1 MFIVLDL
8 YSDIM
13 YCYFY
18 FDNYVSNIEMLDN
31 YKLFFVLKFFSKL
44 LLFFE

>member
-18 FDNYVSNIEMLDN
+18 FDNDVIEMLDN
-31 YKLFFVLKFFSKL
+31 YNFIFCIEVF
-44 LLFFE
+44 